1 MQLRSS
7 SQMNKQFSGYYI
19 EEGRRYVLWAELLR
33 SDPERELPER
43 CLVVHFI
50 DSVKVFLCTVDGSH
64 RPHLRMRHL
73 ALVIVVVSSANV
85 GRFVLDCTGGTLR
98 VERLR
103 MQLIHINCQ
112 VVFQVL
118 SGILVQLQK
127 LIPLVFQVLS
137 ELAQVGEVLDG
148 LLCELRFSDLLFFL
162 NGFVKV
168 CVEFRIP
175 HQELVECHCDQ
186 IPPDAEYADVRNF
199 HIHSPFLSCRPRC
212 RFEWEK
218 MREKVMKRGAENSST
233 IRICP

>member
-1 MQLRSS
+1 MKLLNLDRADFEPNLLDTGIQLVRIDFLLL
-7 SQMNKQFSGYYI
+7 NRLVV
-19 EEGRRYVLWAELLR
+19 EGNFAKLLECVLWAELLR

-50 DSVKVFLCTVDGSH
+50 DSVKVFLCTVDGRH

-186 IPPDAEYADVRNF
+186 IPPHAEYADVRNF
-199 HIHSPFLSCRPRC
+199 HIHSPFFSGFLR
-212 RFEWEK
+212 
-218 MREKVMKRGAENSST
+218 
-233 IRICP
+233 